1 METRRWTNPSQPQTL
16 YIATVLL
23 YIGAV
28 VVALFG
34 GPVYIFG
41 PLAIIFYIAGS
52 VAAGLGIA
60 NERRWGYIIGV
71 AVAGLGVLP
80 LLYAVLQSGLG
91 EVFNVSFLIDAL
103 FPVALFALLVHPM
116 SREYQKIWFH

>member
-16 YIATVLL
+16 YMATFLL

-28 VVALFG
+28 VEAIFG
-34 GPVYIFG
+34 GPIYVFGAVAVLVYIV
-41 PLAIIFYIAGS
+41 GS
-52 VAAGLGIA
+52 FAAGLGIA
-60 NERRWGYIIGV
+60 NERRWGYVIGV
-71 AVAGLGVLP
+71 AMATLGLLP
-80 LLYAVLQSGLG
+80 LLWAVLVSGLG
-91 EVFNVSFLIDAL
+91 TVFNIGLLIDAL